1 MDTLLSM
8 LKHSSCCFVREEKR
22 SASDAV
28 INAVVVHREGLRLI
42 SNISMSSSV
51 NRKLNTSGFR
61 VLMLFAFTYTNQW
74 GLCFFILSL
83 SHSLSVNSTGCSF
96 SVKAPLGY

>member
-1 MDTLLSM
+1 MCLDLILPIERTGGYAFVDVETR
-8 LKHSSCCFVREEKR
+8 SCCFVREEKR

-51 NRKLNTSGFR
+51 NRKLNTSGFH
-61 VLMLFAFTYTNQW
+61 VLMY
-74 GLCFFILSL
+74 
-83 SHSLSVNSTGCSF
+83 NSTIVQVVLF
-96 SVKAPLGY
+96 L